1 METMKYQIRNRYFS
15 LHREDGGVIG
25 KEPCWVLFYGGYAH
39 YGSIRG
45 ILWEV
50 LTEFKHDKHLA
61 M

>member
-1 METMKYQIRNRYFS
+1 MKYQIRNKYFS
-15 LHREDGGVIG
+15 LHREEGGGIG
-25 KEPCWVLFYGGYAH
+25 KEPYWVLFYSCYGH
-39 YGSIRG
+39 YGSIPE

>member
-15 LHREDGGVIG
+15 LHREEGGVIG

-39 YGSIRG
+39 YGSIRV

-50 LTEFKHDKHLA
+50 LTEFKHDKHLS